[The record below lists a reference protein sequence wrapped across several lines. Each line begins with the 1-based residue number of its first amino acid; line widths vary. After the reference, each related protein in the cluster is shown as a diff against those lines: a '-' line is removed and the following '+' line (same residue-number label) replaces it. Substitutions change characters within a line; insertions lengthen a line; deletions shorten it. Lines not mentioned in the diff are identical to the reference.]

1 MNYNSSKSFPD
12 VIGITGTPG
21 TGKKTIGCKL
31 AEQINYDFCNINKI
45 ILDNEYFTS
54 KDSSSY
60 VVDIAK
66 LKNHLAD
73 NFNSNKIIISGHLL
87 PEVLDSNKVDQVI
100 ILRCSPLVLWSRLS
114 SRNYSLNKIKDN
126 VESELLDLCLFDSIN
141 SFGSDKLLEFNNTEK
156 NPSIVVSELITI
168 MLSDSS
174 TSTSGIDWLTS
185 LSSSD
190 LFKLESHL
198 YE

>member
-31 AEQINYDFCNINKI
+31 AEQINYEFCNINQI

-114 SRNYSLNKIKDN
+114 SRDYSLNKIKDN

-156 NPSIVVSELITI
+156 NPSIVGSELITI

>member
-1 MNYNSSKSFPD
+1 MIYNSSTSFPD

-31 AEQINYDFCNINKI
+31 AEQINYEFCNINQI

-114 SRNYSLNKIKDN
+114 SRDYSLNKIKDN
-126 VESELLDLCLFDSIN
+126 VESELLDIQEDITKS
-141 SFGSDKLLEFNNTEK
+141 EK
-156 NPSIVVSELITI
+156 VEV
-168 MLSDSS
+168 
-174 TSTSGIDWLTS
+174 
-185 LSSSD
+185 
-190 LFKLESHL
+190 
-198 YE
+198 

>member
-31 AEQINYDFCNINKI
+31 AEQINYEFCNINQI

-114 SRNYSLNKIKDN
+114 SRDYSLNKIKDN

>member
-1 MNYNSSKSFPD
+1 MNYNSSTSFPD

-31 AEQINYDFCNINKI
+31 AEQINYEFCNINQI

>member
-1 MNYNSSKSFPD
+1 MNYNSSTSFPD

-31 AEQINYDFCNINKI
+31 AEQINYEFCNINQI

-87 PEVLDSNKVDQVI
+87 PEVLGSNKVDQVI

-114 SRNYSLNKIKDN
+114 SRDYSLNKIKDN